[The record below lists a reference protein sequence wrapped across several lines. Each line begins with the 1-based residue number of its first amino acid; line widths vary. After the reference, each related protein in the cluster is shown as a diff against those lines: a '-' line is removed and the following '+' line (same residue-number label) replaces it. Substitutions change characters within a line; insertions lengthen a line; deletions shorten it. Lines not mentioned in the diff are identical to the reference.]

1 MNNPFGV
8 KNYDGFPL
16 NALPP
21 LLRNTLLEVE
31 QKIQSPI
38 GLIAS
43 SMLSSMAIAC
53 QGAFNIRTPI
63 GSVVPS
69 SIFIITVAESGERK
83 STTDKYFTQPLR
95 DFEEKRRKHH
105 SEKLLSFKN
114 QKRIWS
120 INHQE
125 LEKSLRKRIRDGEI
139 DTKDLSDQ
147 LECMLE
153 NQPIAPLQMRLL
165 YSDATSEA
173 LLENLARL
181 WPSGAIHSSE
191 ASTVMSG
198 RTLHKLGPI
207 NELWDGDSYIPVD
220 RKRSDSFELK
230 NARLTIS
237 LMIQPQPFMEFLSK
251 KKGHAIDIGLT
262 SRFMITMP
270 TSTQGY
276 RKVEKQ
282 AEAFESNSDSAFNSF
297 KHILEYWLQKSE
309 EQTLDGVPH
318 QEFTFNEDA
327 GDEYLDILFQIENAI
342 APGGEFHQH
351 SAIASKLGNNLARI
365 AGLIQAFDDK
375 DSAITIQSLS
385 TASQIL
391 YWYTNQHV
399 KFIKIFKN
407 ELTDEDMGD
416 MLLEWLKN
424 NSTRCGGPQFLISLL
439 YKDAPNSIRGKKNL
453 HRAIDNL
460 SQRDLLI
467 DNRNFRPMTVAI
479 KSQSFQHSS
488 GFVAKDPFIHESDAL
503 KRDFL
508 KRIFVTKFTEFTK
521 SSQKSEFTLE
531 ATGFKDQY
539 FKPGESGV

>member
-125 LEKSLRKRIRDGEI
+125 LEKSLRKSIRDGEI

-147 LECMLE
+147 LERMLE
-153 NQPIAPLQMRLL
+153 NEPIAPLQMRLL

-181 WPSGAIHSSE
+181 WPAGAIHSSE
-191 ASTVMSG
+191 ASTVISG

-220 RKRSDSFELK
+220 RKRSESFELK

-282 AEAFESNSDSAFNSF
+282 AEAVESNSDSAFNNF
-297 KHILEYWLQKSE
+297 KQILEYWLQKSE
-309 EQTLDGVPH
+309 AQTLDGVPH

-327 GDEYLDILFQIENAI
+327 GDEYLDILLQIENAI

-365 AGLIQAFDDK
+365 AGLIQAFDNR
-375 DSAITIQSLS
+375 DSAITLQTLS
-385 TASQIL
+385 TASKIL
-391 YWYTNQHV
+391 YWYTNQHI

-424 NSTRCGGPQFLISLL
+424 NPTRCGGPQFRISLL
-439 YKDAPNSIRGKKNL
+439 YKDAPNSIREKKNL

-460 SQRDLLI
+460 SQRGLLI
-467 DNRNFRPMTVAI
+467 DNRNFSPMVVAI
-479 KSQSFQHSS
+479 KNQSFQHPN
-488 GFVAKDPFIHESDAL
+488 GFAAKDPFTYESDAL
-503 KRDFL
+503 GREFL
-508 KRIFVTKFTEFTK
+508 ERTLITRFTK
-521 SSQKSEFTLE
+521 SSQESELTSK
-531 ATGFKDQY
+531 AVNFKAANH
-539 FKPGESGV
+539 KPGESGV

>member
-8 KNYDGFPL
+8 KNYDDFPMD
-16 NALPP
+16 ALPP

-114 QKRIWS
+114 QKRIWN

-125 LEKSLRKRIRDGEI
+125 LEKILRKRIRDGEI

-147 LECMLE
+147 LELMLE
-153 NQPIAPLQMRLL
+153 NEPIAPLQMRLL

-220 RKRSDSFELK
+220 RKRSESFELK

-237 LMIQPQPFMEFLSK
+237 LMIQPQPLMEFLSK
-251 KKGHAIDIGLT
+251 KKGEAIDIGLT

-276 RKVEKQ
+276 RKVERQ
-282 AEAFESNSDSAFNSF
+282 DDVVESNSDTAFNSF
-297 KHILEYWLQKSE
+297 KKILEYWLQTSE
-309 EQTLDGVPH
+309 NQTLDGVPH

-365 AGLIQAFDDK
+365 AGLIQAFVNR
-375 DSAITIQSLS
+375 DSSITLQTLS
-385 TASQIL
+385 TASKVL
-391 YWYTNQHV
+391 YWYTNQHIT
-399 KFIKIFKN
+399 FIKIFKN

-424 NSTRCGGPQFLISLL
+424 NPTRCGGPQFRISLL
-439 YKDAPNSIRGKKNL
+439 YKDAPNSIREKKNL

-460 SQRDLLI
+460 SQRALLI
-467 DNRNFRPMTVAI
+467 DNRNFSPMTI
-479 KSQSFQHSS
+479 SMNNQSFQNSN
-488 GFVAKDPFIHESDAL
+488 GFVAKDPFIRESGGWR
-503 KRDFL
+503 RDFL
-508 KRIFVTKFTEFTK
+508 KEILVSKFIK
-521 SSQKSEFTLE
+521 SSQKSEFTSS
-531 ATGFKDQY
+531 AVDFKAKY

>member
-31 QKIQSPI
+31 RKIQSPI

-125 LEKSLRKRIRDGEI
+125 VEKSLRKSIRDGEI

-147 LECMLE
+147 LERMLE
-153 NQPIAPLQMRLL
+153 NEPIAPLQMRLL

-173 LLENLARL
+173 LLENLAHL

-191 ASTVMSG
+191 ASTVISG

-220 RKRSDSFELK
+220 RKRSESFELK

-276 RKVEKQ
+276 RRVEKQ
-282 AEAFESNSDSAFNSF
+282 ADTIEESSDSAFNNF
-297 KHILEYWLQKSE
+297 KQILEYWLQKSE
-309 EQTLDGVPH
+309 AQTLDGVPH

-327 GDEYLDILFQIENAI
+327 GDEYLDILSQIENAI
-342 APGGEFHQH
+342 TPGGEFHQH

-365 AGLIQAFDDK
+365 AGLIQAFDNK
-375 DSAITIQSLS
+375 ESAITLQTLS
-385 TASQIL
+385 TASKIL
-391 YWYTNQHV
+391 YWYTNQHI

-424 NSTRCGGPQFLISLL
+424 NPTRCGGPQFRISLL
-439 YKDAPNSIRGKKNL
+439 YKDAPNSIREKKNL

-460 SQRDLLI
+460 SQRGLLI
-467 DNRNFRPMTVAI
+467 DNRNFSPMTVTI
-479 KSQSFQHSS
+479 KNRSFQHPN
-488 GFVAKDPFIHESDAL
+488 GFVAKDPFIYKSDAL
-503 KRDFL
+503 GREFL
-508 KRIFVTKFTEFTK
+508 ERTLITRFIK
-521 SSQKSEFTLE
+521 SSQESELTSK
-531 ATGFKDQY
+531 AVDFKFPD
-539 FKPGESGV
+539 SGV

>member
-125 LEKSLRKRIRDGEI
+125 LEKSLRKSIRDGEI

-147 LECMLE
+147 LERMLE
-153 NQPIAPLQMRLL
+153 NEPIAPLQMRLL

-191 ASTVMSG
+191 ASTVISG

-220 RKRSDSFELK
+220 RKRSESFELK

-282 AEAFESNSDSAFNSF
+282 ADTVKESNDSAFNLF
-297 KHILEYWLQKSE
+297 KQALEYWLQKSE

-365 AGLIQAFDDK
+365 AGLIQAFDNK
-375 DSAITIQSLS
+375 DSAITLQTLS
-385 TASQIL
+385 TASKIL
-391 YWYTNQHV
+391 YWYTNQHI

-424 NSTRCGGPQFLISLL
+424 NPTRCGGPQFRISLL
-439 YKDAPNSIRGKKNL
+439 YKEAPNSIREKKNL

-460 SQRDLLI
+460 SQRGLLI
-467 DNRNFRPMTVAI
+467 DNRNFSPMTVAI
-479 KSQSFQHSS
+479 KNQSFQHPN
-488 GFVAKDPFIHESDAL
+488 GFVAKDPFTYESDAAG
-503 KRDFL
+503 REFL
-508 KRIFVTKFTEFTK
+508 ERTLITRFTK
-521 SSQKSEFTLE
+521 SSQESELTSK
-531 ATGFKDQY
+531 AVNFKAANH
-539 FKPGESGV
+539 KPGESGV

>member
-114 QKRIWS
+114 QKKIWS

-139 DTKDLSDQ
+139 NTKDLSDQ
-147 LECMLE
+147 LEWMLE
-153 NQPIAPLQMRLL
+153 NEPRAPLQMRLL

-191 ASTVMSG
+191 ASTVISG
-198 RTLHKLGPI
+198 RTFHKLGPI

-220 RKRSDSFELK
+220 RKRSESFELK

-282 AEAFESNSDSAFNSF
+282 TESVESKSDSAFNSF
-297 KHILEYWLQKSE
+297 KQILEHWLQKSE
-309 EQTLDGVPH
+309 EQTLDEVPH

-365 AGLIQAFDDK
+365 AGLIQAFDNK
-375 DSAITIQSLS
+375 DSAITLQTLI
-385 TASQIL
+385 TASKIL
-391 YWYTNQHV
+391 YWYTNQHI

-416 MLLEWLKN
+416 MLFEWLKN
-424 NSTRCGGPQFLISLL
+424 NPTRCGAPQFRISLL
-439 YKDAPNSIRGKKNL
+439 YKDAPYSIRGKNNL

-460 SQRDLLI
+460 SQRGLLI
-467 DNRNFRPMTVAI
+467 DNRNFSPMTVSI
-479 KSQSFQHSS
+479 RNHSFQNSNA
-488 GFVAKDPFIHESDAL
+488 FVAKDPFTYESDAL
-503 KRDFL
+503 GREFL
-508 KRIFVTKFTEFTK
+508 ERTLITRFTK
-521 SSQKSEFTLE
+521 SSQYSEFTSK
-531 ATGFKDQY
+531 AADFKVQH
-539 FKPGESGV
+539 FEPGDSGV